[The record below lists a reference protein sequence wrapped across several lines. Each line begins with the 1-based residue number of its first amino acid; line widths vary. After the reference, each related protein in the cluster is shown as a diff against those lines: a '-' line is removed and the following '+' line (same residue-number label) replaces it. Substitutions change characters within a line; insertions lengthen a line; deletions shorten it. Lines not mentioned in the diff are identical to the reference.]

1 MSRQKNSILT
11 NEHVLKR
18 EPVPLGISSE
28 NKGKQTK
35 GKKIIKKL
43 KRKKVYNVWDV
54 GFSGIITR
62 SPEDSL
68 PPNRF

>member
-11 NEHVLKR
+11 NEHVLNR

-43 KRKKVYNVWDV
+43 KRKKVYNV
-54 GFSGIITR
+54 
-62 SPEDSL
+62 
-68 PPNRF
+68 

>member
-43 KRKKVYNVWDV
+43 KRKKVYNV
-54 GFSGIITR
+54 
-62 SPEDSL
+62 
-68 PPNRF
+68 